1 MSNKS
6 VYSTWR
12 GRITYAIIIGLLI
25 YQAWQNQYDKAAY
38 MVDWCDFKA
47 RVEWRSLQCCNRSGQ
62 LPSGPD
68 LDTAPQSRKG
78 P

>member
-1 MSNKS
+1 MQDKS
-6 VYSTWR
+6 LVTVWKTR
-12 GRITYAIIIGLLI
+12 LTYAVIIGLLL

-38 MVDWCDFKA
+38 MVDWCDFTA
-47 RVEWRSLQCCNRSGQ
+47 RVEWRSLQCCNRPGQ

-68 LDTAPQSRKG
+68 RDIAPQSRKG